1 MKLAIYSILHMCVDG
16 VCAFGMFRCFVS
28 GESGYLAILVYNFCA
43 FALQMPFGLLLDV
56 IGGNTSAKRYCP
68 IVDMA
73 ALCASLGV
81 VLTLVGACTNPAILG
96 IGNALF
102 HVGGGVG
109 TIREDRAGSRKGQDL
124 GVFVA
129 PGALGLYIGTLLGKQ
144 GAAVGVSATVCGM
157 VVLMICLM
165 VLLLVKSVPAMQ
177 KSAERRRKVMPYT
190 KTPEQYTAMSAL
202 GLAAVTICC
211 FLVVVLRSYVGM
223 AVTFPWKTT
232 MVMSTLAV
240 LCVVAGKMAGGF
252 CSARVGQH
260 KTIWISL
267 LCAAVCFAL
276 GSIPLFGLLALFFF
290 HMTMP
295 VTLYMLAEAMPKMS
309 GFAFGLLT
317 FGLFLG
323 FLPIYLGS
331 IRQYPAGALGAAGS
345 VLSLLLLLFG
355 EKKMI
360 N

>member
-68 IVDMA
+68 IVDTA
-73 ALCASLGV
+73 ALCASLGG

-109 TIREDRAGSRKGQDL
+109 TIREDRAGNRKGQDL

-144 GAAVGVSATVCGM
+144 SAAAGVSATVCGT

-165 VLLLVKSVPAMQ
+165 VLLLVKSAGNI
-177 KSAERRRKVMPYT
+177 SAPCT
-190 KTPEQYTAMSAL
+190 KTHDSCTAMSAL

-223 AVTFPWKTT
+223 AVVFPWKTT

-267 LCAAVCFAL
+267 LCATVCFAL
-276 GSIPLFGLLALFFF
+276 GSIPLFGLFALFFF
-290 HMTMP
+290 NMTMP
-295 VTLYMLAEAMPKMS
+295 VTLYMLAEAMPKMP
-309 GFAFGLLT
+309 GLAFGLLT

-323 FLPIYLGS
+323 FLPVYLGS
-331 IRQYPAGALGAAGS
+331 IRQYPAGVLGAAGS